1 MERLTPNLWAYSAF
15 EGTLNVISTRE
26 LDFNLARRSA
36 IIVNRVIGQLFAQT
50 TTTSGH
56 GIDGSLIQELDTDP
70 DNVDIEFAGALRPEG
85 VVLDSSR
92 CFRQLMQ
99 FERDT
104 AAGVESH
111 YHTLLQ
117 KDWTNEDEL
126 KRPISITPLR
136 HHVSTQFGIASA
148 WQAEIAIDYFIVE
161 LSLEE
166 IGIIN
171 ASRR

>member
-1 MERLTPNLWAYSAF
+1 MNRLTPNLWAFSAF
-15 EGTLNVISTRE
+15 AGASSLNETRE

-36 IIVNRVIGQLFAQT
+36 IIVNRVIGQLLEIT

-56 GIDGSLIQELDTDP
+56 GVAMGLTQEVDTDP
-70 DNVDIEFAGALRPEG
+70 DNLQIEFLNASEPDG

-92 CFRQLMQ
+92 LFRQQMR
-99 FERDT
+99 FDRDT

-111 YHTLLQ
+111 HHTSLQ

-126 KRPISITPLR
+126 KRPISITSLR
-136 HHVSTQFGIASA
+136 HNLKAEGDIGFKY
-148 WQAEIAIDYFIVE
+148 WAEINIDYFIVE

-166 IGIIN
+166 LGIIN